1 MNGAAGARADSDP
14 LRYPALRRDAIAG
27 GSHRARAGE
36 APRST
41 LPPTHT
47 HIHTSAFLAS
57 REGAMGGCISAPTS
71 EPAVAAPVMVT
82 RQTVAYDDQKP
93 GTSGLRKKVRGPG
106 GVRRRRDGRR
116 GPRRATPGVA
126 GAVLARHRRRRPAL
140 LTGAPFAACAPHRTP
155 CRPARGLPRH
165 VLSSCREHGL
175 TRASVHAR
183 TLALPPAV
191 ALACR

>member
-1 MNGAAGARADSDP
+1 MGTPARAP
-14 LRYPALRRDAIAG
+14 IPILFVIQRCDATQSQVGATE
-27 GSHRARAGE
+27 RARGRCRGQ
-36 APRST
+36 PS
-41 LPPTHT
+41 PPP
-47 HIHTSAFLAS
+47 IHTSAFLAV

-140 LTGAPFAACAPHRTP
+140 LTGAPFAACAPHPTP